1 MRKVKVVLAV
11 LLIVALVAGCSG
23 DWRPKWPRLPDKGP
37 VDVFLGIIDQVKGIG
52 RSLSRQFRSMSPGRR

>member
-23 DWRPKWPRLPDKGP
+23 DWRSKRPRLPDKGP
-37 VDVFLGIIDQVKGIG
+37 VDVFLRIIDQVKGIG